1 MWRKIAAALM
11 LTILL
16 FCQINSIASASGNKP
31 SLGTTI
37 ITVQWDPPEPE

>member
-1 MWRKIAAALM
+1 MWRKIAVALM
-11 LTILL
+11 LTIMLS
-16 FCQINSIASASGNKP
+16 CQANSIASASISKP